1 MLVPKVDLKEFEKFG
16 FRLCKGE
23 AGKNGCYYLC
33 VSRGCKM
40 LFVSPILFGEQDWR
54 DDDPRIHERPNC
66 RYRSYIEPIDI
77 IYQLIKADMLK
88 EGWEE

>member
-1 MLVPKVDLKEFEKFG
+1 
-16 FRLCKGE
+16 
-23 AGKNGCYYLC
+23 
-33 VSRGCKM
+33 M

-88 EGWEE
+88 EDWEK